1 MKIYLDLEANCTTN
15 EAISIGMV
23 TENGD
28 TFYSLIR
35 PHTKLDHNIKV
46 LTGVSQ
52 EDADQAPSL
61 EEAMLGVREFLSF
74 LDEENT
80 FYHYGKSDRGFL
92 RASMGFT
99 TDMKALTTL
108 QYIHNRC
115 ENVDKRVASHFR
127 RDAIG
132 LRSAYLTMKL
142 SSEDPIQNHNALEDA
157 WMLKYVWENINGYTL
172 PDGIEP
178 VKVPKVKMSYGKSKA
193 NPASPEELMNRRL
206 TAKQPRSRRN
216 EAIRNCPAIDDDKYK
231 IAGVAI
237 KGEREIPFKEIY
249 EVKGF
254 VHVGRFKTAAQVLHA
269 LDVIY
274 AAMETGKGNPDTK
287 GWIFKKVEK
296 Q

>member
-99 TDMKALTTL
+99 TDMKALTTCNTFT
-108 QYIHNRC
+108 I
-115 ENVDKRVASHFR
+115 D
-127 RDAIG
+127 
-132 LRSAYLTMKL
+132 
-142 SSEDPIQNHNALEDA
+142 
-157 WMLKYVWENINGYTL
+157 
-172 PDGIEP
+172 
-178 VKVPKVKMSYGKSKA
+178 VKM
-193 NPASPEELMNRRL
+193 L
-206 TAKQPRSRRN
+206 
-216 EAIRNCPAIDDDKYK
+216 
-231 IAGVAI
+231 
-237 KGEREIPFKEIY
+237 
-249 EVKGF
+249 
-254 VHVGRFKTAAQVLHA
+254 
-269 LDVIY
+269 
-274 AAMETGKGNPDTK
+274 TK
-287 GWIFKKVEK
+287 GWRLIFAGMRLVLGLRI
-296 Q
+296 

>member
-61 EEAMLGVREFLSF
+61 EEVMLGVGEFLSF
-74 LDEENT
+74 LDKENT

-115 ENVDKRVASHFR
+115 ENVDKRVASHFSQGC
-127 RDAIG
+127 DW
-132 LRSAYLTMKL
+132 S
-142 SSEDPIQNHNALEDA
+142 
-157 WMLKYVWENINGYTL
+157 
-172 PDGIEP
+172 
-178 VKVPKVKMSYGKSKA
+178 
-193 NPASPEELMNRRL
+193 
-206 TAKQPRSRRN
+206 
-216 EAIRNCPAIDDDKYK
+216 
-231 IAGVAI
+231 
-237 KGEREIPFKEIY
+237 
-249 EVKGF
+249 
-254 VHVGRFKTAAQVLHA
+254 
-269 LDVIY
+269 
-274 AAMETGKGNPDTK
+274 
-287 GWIFKKVEK
+287 
-296 Q
+296 